1 MDSVLIT
8 GASRGIGH
16 EFARQYAADG
26 WQVFACC
33 RHPEAAENL
42 QSLSRAPGVRLSVHK
57 MDTTDQ
63 ASIQAVAD
71 ELAGEEIDILINNAG
86 ISGRRDVGI
95 GSMDYDS
102 WAEVMETN
110 VFAPM
115 KVTEAFLEHVS
126 ESYLQLVVMI
136 SSRMGSISDTTSGGS
151 AIYRSSKA
159 ALNMAMRCLA
169 LETKYWELTTVSIH
183 PGWVRTDMGGTDAT
197 LTPHESVSAM
207 RELFF
212 QLRSNDSG
220 KFFNYDGTELPW

>member
-8 GASRGIGH
+8 GAGRGIGL

-26 WQVFACC
+26 WQVFATC
-33 RHPEAAENL
+33 RNKDEASDLEAL
-42 QSLSRAPGVRLSVHK
+42 IRTPGVKVSLHQ

-102 WAEVMETN
+102 WAEVMQTN

-115 KVTEAFLEHVS
+115 KVTEAFMENVS
-126 ESYLQLVVMI
+126 ESYLHLVVMI
-136 SSRMGSISDTTSGGS
+136 SSRMGSIGDTSSGGS
-151 AIYRSSKA
+151 MIYRSSKT

-169 LETKYWELTTVSIH
+169 LETRDRLTTISVH
-183 PGWVRTDMGGTDAT
+183 PGWVRTDMGGAGAT
-197 LTPHESVSAM
+197 LPTHESVTAM
-207 RELFF
+207 RELFY
-212 QLRSNDSG
+212 QMRDADSG

>member
-8 GASRGIGH
+8 GASRGIGL

-26 WQVFACC
+26 WQVYACC
-33 RHPEAAENL
+33 RNPEGAADL
-42 QSLSRAPGVRLSVHK
+42 KTLATAPGVKLSVHK

-86 ISGRRDVGI
+86 ISGRRDVGV
-95 GSMDYDS
+95 GSLDYDS

-110 VFAPM
+110 VLAPM

-126 ESYLQLVVMI
+126 ESYMQLVVMI
-136 SSRMGSISDTTSGGS
+136 SSRMGSIGDTTSGGS
-151 AIYRSSKA
+151 MIYRTSKS

-169 LETKYWELTTVSIH
+169 LETKSNGLTTVSVH
-183 PGWVRTDMGGTDAT
+183 PGWVRTDMGGTEAT
-197 LTPHESVSAM
+197 LTTHESVSAL
-207 RELFF
+207 RDLFF
-212 QLRSNDSG
+212 QLRIGDSG
-220 KFFNYDGTELPW
+220 KFYNYDGTELPW